1 MSEEFVKPKNKG
13 GRPRKYVPKSG
24 VTRDTRVPINGD
36 RDILTVTDKDPN
48 FHYSL
53 PADTDENGAEIQ
65 KMLRA
70 GYQFVQA
77 GRQETVGEVNVY
89 RSTQHGSIMRVPAGA
104 GKYHYLMKIP
114 MQWHLEDMEALEK
127 ENKALE
133 QSLGEVGEG
142 QYLKEFKITRN
153 KNSNG

>member
-77 GRQETVGEVNVY
+77 GKQESVGEVNVY

-114 MQWHLEDMEALEK
+114 MQWHKEDMEALEQKNK
-127 ENKALE
+127 ELE
-133 QSLGEVGEG
+133 QSLSNVGEG
-142 QYLKEFKITRN
+142 QYLKELKITRN

>member
-1 MSEEFVKPKNKG
+1 
-13 GRPRKYVPKSG
+13 
-24 VTRDTRVPINGD
+24 
-36 RDILTVTDKDPN
+36 
-48 FHYSL
+48 
-53 PADTDENGAEIQ
+53 
-65 KMLRA
+65 
-70 GYQFVQA
+70 
-77 GRQETVGEVNVY
+77 
-89 RSTQHGSIMRVPAGA
+89 
-104 GKYHYLMKIP
+104 MKIP